1 MATLSE
7 AYTETPLLLEHIIP
21 IDFDSFKEVPQ
32 SHSWPRS
39 GDESPRRML
48 NFEGDHFSVPAIDL
62 ESPDAIE
69 MVGHACKN
77 LGIFQVTRHGI
88 PSSLLREVE
97 SQAWQ
102 FFSLPARAKVRAAR
116 SPGGAT
122 GYGVARITP
131 FFNKFMWHEGFTMM
145 GSPLEH
151 AREVW
156 PHGYRKFCKVM
167 EDYQDKMKALS
178 ERLLAMILKYL
189 GISEHDIDWPRL
201 RSNPSSA
208 LQLNSYPQCPDPGLA
223 MGLAPHTD
231 TSFLTILHQN
241 DSAHGLQFHRE
252 GRGWVPV
259 LPMDGALVVN
269 VGDMLHI
276 MSNAMFP
283 SVVHRVIANGKRHR
297 LSIGYFYR
305 PPMDFRIGPIHGLTQ
320 ASGQEVAARFQSI
333 MVKDYV
339 QMKAKNLDKALSMIR
354 IG

>member
-7 AYTETPLLLEHIIP
+7 AYTETPLHLQHIIP
-21 IDFDSFKEVPQ
+21 IDFDSVEEVPQ
-32 SHSWPRS
+32 SHSWPQS

-48 NFEGDHFSVPAIDL
+48 DLDGDHFSLPSVDL
-62 ESPDAIE
+62 DSPDAIE
-69 MVGHACKN
+69 MVGHACKIM
-77 LGIFQVTRHGI
+77 GIFQVTKHGI

-97 SQAWQ
+97 SQAWR
-102 FFSLPARAKVRAAR
+102 FFSLPARAKVKALR

-122 GYGVARITP
+122 GYGVARIAP

-156 PHGYRKFCKVM
+156 PHGYRKFCEVM

-178 ERLLAMILKYL
+178 ERLLAMVLKYL
-189 GISEHDIDWPRL
+189 SISERDIDWPRL
-201 RSNPSSA
+201 RGNACTA
-208 LQLNSYPQCPDPGLA
+208 LQLNSYPRCPDPGQA

-231 TSFLTILHQN
+231 TFLLTILHQN
-241 DSAHGLQFHRE
+241 DSAHGLQVHRE

-259 LPMDGALVVN
+259 FPMNGALVVN

-283 SVVHRVIANGKRHR
+283 SVVHRVIPSEHRHR
-297 LSIGYFYR
+297 LSVAYFYG
-305 PPMDFRIGPIHGLTQ
+305 PPTDFRVGPVHGLTR
-320 ASGQEVAARFQSI
+320 ASGREVTARFRSVT
-333 MVKDYV
+333 VKDYV
-339 QMKAKNLDKALSMIR
+339 QMKAKNLDMALSMIR
-354 IG
+354 IR